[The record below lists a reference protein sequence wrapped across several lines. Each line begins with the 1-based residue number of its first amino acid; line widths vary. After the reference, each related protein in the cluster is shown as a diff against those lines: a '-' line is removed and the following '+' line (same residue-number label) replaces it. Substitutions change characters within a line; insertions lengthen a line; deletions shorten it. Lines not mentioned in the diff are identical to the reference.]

1 MSITYSM
8 RPADD
13 AGFKHED
20 EHVELTSGEDEYG
33 EEETAPSVNAKAD
46 PQPEDSSEEPVEAHQ
61 EAPVAVT
68 AAPAKQA
75 IEKPTSTGKKSVAQS
90 KAVKKAATKT
100 AAVRKGA
107 AAKTAHKKAIK
118 KMSAAEAAH
127 KKDETALPEE
137 TQNASA
143 KGIAEVTPADPEIL
157 AEAARKQEKKLMKAQ
172 RKAEK
177 KKLKHKLKQKKN
189 STIAMAGTF
198 PMVELIDEQ
207 VRTSIPEEL
216 VAKVKEAKSKK
227 HIISSNYPYP
237 KQMKNSEYLEEVELL
252 QIELVK
258 MQAWVKEVGE
268 RIVLIFEGRDAAG
281 KGGTIQRFTENLN
294 PRGAKVVALARPSD
308 TERGQWYFQRY
319 IEKLPTKGE
328 IVFFDRSWYNR
339 AGVEHVM
346 GFCSPQEYLEFMR
359 QVPEFERMMV
369 RSGIRFYKFWFSV
382 SREEQLRRF
391 LGRAQ
396 DPLKQW
402 KLSPMDVESL
412 GRWDAYTKAKE
423 AMLFYTD
430 TADAPWTIV
439 RSDDKNRARLN
450 AMKHVLY
457 TIPYAG
463 KDTDVV
469 TAPDPRV
476 VGSAKTIYEHGEDSN
491 SHAAAHHA

>member
-1 MSITYSM
+1 M
-8 RPADD
+8 P
-13 AGFKHED
+13 
-20 EHVELTSGEDEYG
+20 
-33 EEETAPSVNAKAD
+33 EETHDRFCALSRLP
-46 PQPEDSSEEPVEAHQ
+46 
-61 EAPVAVT
+61 
-68 AAPAKQA
+68 
-75 IEKPTSTGKKSVAQS
+75 
-90 KAVKKAATKT
+90 
-100 AAVRKGA
+100 
-107 AAKTAHKKAIK
+107 
-118 KMSAAEAAH
+118 
-127 KKDETALPEE
+127 LPEE
-137 TQNASA
+137 TPNHFEAAVAQQPPANPETSEEDSPKARKEKTESPKEGRAKARKKKPKNKLKEKKSSA
-143 KGIAEVTPADPEIL
+143 KAL
-157 AEAARKQEKKLMKAQ
+157 AVA
-172 RKAEK
+172 
-177 KKLKHKLKQKKN
+177 
-189 STIAMAGTF
+189 F

-216 VAKVKEAKSKK
+216 VAKVKAAKSKK

-237 KQMKNSEYLEEVELL
+237 KQMKESEYLEEIELL

-294 PRGAKVVALARPSD
+294 PRGAKVVALAKPSD

-319 IEKLPTKGE
+319 IENLPTKGE

-346 GFCSPQEYLEFMR
+346 GFCTPHEYLEFMR
-359 QVPEFERMMV
+359 QTPEFERMMV

-412 GRWDAYTKAKE
+412 GRWEAYTKAKE

-469 TAPDPRV
+469 TAPDPHI
-476 VGSAKTIYEHGEDSN
+476 VGSAKAIYEHGEN
-491 SHAAAHHA
+491 SHTHAAAHHAS

>member
-1 MSITYSM
+1 MTPM
-8 RPADD
+8 PDT
-13 AGFKHED
+13 
-20 EHVELTSGEDEYG
+20 LT
-33 EEETAPSVNAKAD
+33 ETEVPFAA
-46 PQPEDSSEEPVEAHQ
+46 
-61 EAPVAVT
+61 
-68 AAPAKQA
+68 AAPD
-75 IEKPTSTGKKSVAQS
+75 
-90 KAVKKAATKT
+90 
-100 AAVRKGA
+100 
-107 AAKTAHKKAIK
+107 
-118 KMSAAEAAH
+118 EANGLV
-127 KKDETALPEE
+127 D
-137 TQNASA
+137 
-143 KGIAEVTPADPEIL
+143 
-157 AEAARKQEKKLMKAQ
+157 EAARKQAKKMLKAQ
-172 RKAEK
+172 KKTEK
-177 KKLKHKLKQKKN
+177 KKLKLAEKK
-189 STIAMAGTF
+189 SAPARALAGTF

-216 VAKVKEAKSKK
+216 VARVKAVKSKK
-227 HIISSNYPYP
+227 IIISPNYPYAT
-237 KQMKNSEYLEEVELL
+237 QMKESQYLEEIELL

-268 RIVLIFEGRDAAG
+268 KIVLIFEGRDAAG

-294 PRGAKVVALARPSD
+294 PRGAKVVALAKPSD

-346 GFCSPQEYLEFMR
+346 GFCTPHEYLEFMR
-359 QVPEFERMMV
+359 QAPEFERMLV
-369 RSGIRFYKFWFSV
+369 RSGIRVYKFWFSV
-382 SREEQLRRF
+382 GREEQLRRF

-412 GRWDAYTKAKE
+412 GRWESYTKAKE

-450 AMKHVLY
+450 AMKHVLH

-469 TAPDPRV
+469 TAPDPHI
-476 VGSAKTIYEHGEDSN
+476 VGSAKTIYEHGEN
-491 SHAAAHHA
+491 THSHGPSEHLVRSA

>member
-1 MSITYSM
+1 M
-8 RPADD
+8 
-13 AGFKHED
+13 
-20 EHVELTSGEDEYG
+20 
-33 EEETAPSVNAKAD
+33 
-46 PQPEDSSEEPVEAHQ
+46 
-61 EAPVAVT
+61 
-68 AAPAKQA
+68 
-75 IEKPTSTGKKSVAQS
+75 
-90 KAVKKAATKT
+90 
-100 AAVRKGA
+100 
-107 AAKTAHKKAIK
+107 
-118 KMSAAEAAH
+118 
-127 KKDETALPEE
+127 
-137 TQNASA
+137 
-143 KGIAEVTPADPEIL
+143 
-157 AEAARKQEKKLMKAQ
+157 
-172 RKAEK
+172 
-177 KKLKHKLKQKKN
+177 
-189 STIAMAGTF
+189 
-198 PMVELIDEQ
+198 
-207 VRTSIPEEL
+207 
-216 VAKVKEAKSKK
+216 
-227 HIISSNYPYP
+227 
-237 KQMKNSEYLEEVELL
+237 QMKESEYLEEVELL

-268 RIVLIFEGRDAAG
+268 RVVLIFEGRDAAG

-294 PRGAKVVALARPSD
+294 PRGAKVVALAKPSD

-346 GFCSPQEYLEFMR
+346 GFCTPHEYLEFMR
-359 QVPEFERMMV
+359 QTPEFERMLV

-412 GRWDAYTKAKE
+412 GRWESYTKAKE

-450 AMKHVLY
+450 AMKHVLH

-463 KDTDVV
+463 KDEDLV
-469 TAPDPRV
+469 TAPDPRI
-476 VGSAKTIYEHGEDSN
+476 VGLAKSIYEHGEN
-491 SHAAAHHA
+491 AHAHAVAHHA